1 MLSLFLL
8 SRRHQTSLASP
19 WSPARPSTG
28 GCHLCCSSS
37 RLWTSCRIIITS
49 YHTLD
54 TCYRCFVEL
63 IGCAPLQLHAWNPPR
78 CSSST
83 GLARHTFPRAQT
95 LAWLL
100 VLVVEYFFSSR
111 RVICRWCSTSLVP
124 APSLHANFCSTL
136 PITLGPCSIPLA
148 PRRQYPPCP
157 RHARRPRRSI
167 FQLRATCVE
176 L

>member
-1 MLSLFLL
+1 LL
-8 SRRHQTSLASP
+8 SRRRQTSLAPP
-19 WSPARPSTG
+19 WSLARPSAG
-28 GCHLCCSSS
+28 GCRLRCSSS
-37 RLWTSCRIIITS
+37 RQWRSCRIIIAS

-54 TCYRCFVEL
+54 PCYRCFVEL
-63 IGCAPLQLHAWNPPR
+63 IGRAPLQLHAWNPPR

-167 FQLRATCVE
+167 FQLRASCVK